1 MILPLFGSASMKLR
15 GCLGLRRS
23 QLLRFKVRLSSDGGN
38 GLAARS
44 KAPGFKKPPLVH
56 AVKAKR
62 AGAPIWHFYAWRGG
76 PKFWEDRNQFPT
88 DPAFYVELGKV
99 LDLPRPSIY
108 LAPAMVD
115 DFLSSAAMPA
125 GERTREDYRK
135 WALRFALAFK
145 DDPAAIFEE
154 KASRGEVND
163 WRREWMHSPKQYDYA
178 GTVVTRILNWAVE
191 EGKLREHH
199 CHGLPR
205 LYRVDRSEVVWTK
218 ADRAA
223 IADRA
228 PGWIN
233 RILTAACETGLRPG
247 DLIRLERGHI
257 EATPKGRRIRLKTK
271 KRGRVAWIPVTP
283 EMGQIIDETP
293 EDRALILV
301 SERGLPLTEHRASE
315 GLRQWRD
322 KCGLSADLRLQDA
335 RGTAATRL
343 LNHGLN
349 LRQIASVM
357 GWSLRHAAAVI
368 ENYAA
373 VSPDESDSL
382 LSKLVQEASG
392 GEE

>member
-1 MILPLFGSASMKLR
+1 MAV
-15 GCLGLRRS
+15 RS
-23 QLLRFKVRLSSDGGN
+23 
-38 GLAARS
+38 RS
-44 KAPGFKKPPLVH
+44 PGFKKPPHVH
-56 AVKAKR
+56 RVEAKR
-62 AGAPIWHFYAWRGG
+62 AGSPIFHFYAWRGG
-76 PKFWEDRNQFPT
+76 PKFWEDRNKYPA

-108 LAPAMVD
+108 STEGMVD

-125 GERTREDYRK
+125 GARTRDDYRK
-135 WALRFALAFK
+135 WALRFAAAFK
-145 DDPAAIFEE
+145 EDPAAIFEE

-163 WRREWMHSPKQYDYA
+163 WRKEWMHSPKQYDYA

-205 LYRVDRSEVVWTK
+205 LYRVDRSEVVWTQ
-218 ADRAA
+218 ADRDA
-223 IADRA
+223 IASGA
-228 PGWIN
+228 PTWVN
-233 RILTAACETGLRPG
+233 RILIAACETGLRPG
-247 DLIRLERGHI
+247 DLIKLDRSQI
-257 EATPKGRRIRLKTK
+257 ETTPKGRRIRVKTR
-271 KRGRVAWIPVTP
+271 KRGRVAWIPVTR
-283 EMGQIIDETP
+283 EMGDLLDATP
-293 EDRALILV
+293 EGRKLILV

-322 KCGLSADLRLQDA
+322 KCGLSSDLRLQDA

-343 LNHGLN
+343 LNAGLS

-382 LSKLVQEASG
+382 LSKLVGEISG
-392 GEE
+392 KAE